1 MPDFTRREI
10 AGISAAGIIAGSTS
24 SSRVANAAEFREQSV
39 SGEPKMAIERYFIQE
54 PTSGAPFISMTP
66 IISLAAAHE
75 NMVHLC
81 GVTAD
86 PAHLGDIKT
95 QTRQMLER
103 IDRLLGRAGTDKSKL
118 LSAQVWLTDMAYFE
132 EHNAA
137 WNAWVDPKNPPVR
150 ACLHS
155 PQLWLPG
162 LLVEIM
168 VTAAK

>member
-1 MPDFTRREI
+1 M
-10 AGISAAGIIAGSTS
+10 GI
-24 SSRVANAAEFREQSV
+24 Q
-39 SGEPKMAIERYFIQE
+39 RYLIQE
-54 PTSGAPFISMTP
+54 PTSGAPYTSVEP

-75 NMVHLC
+75 RIVYLC

-86 PAHLGDIKT
+86 LARRGDIKD
-95 QTRQMLER
+95 QTEQVLQR
-103 IDRLLGRAGTDKSKL
+103 IDRLLSMAGTDKSKL
-118 LSAQVWLTDMAYFE
+118 LSAQVWLTDMANFAD
-132 EHNAA
+132 HNVA

-155 PQLWLPG
+155 PQLWYPG